1 MTHARPTDAGAIE
14 AAAADWLARRDGSAW
29 TAGDDAELAIWLDA
43 DVAHRVAFLRLQA
56 VWAETARLQ
65 ALGAGHVG
73 AGMPPRVLRGEAGH
87 TFDEPAALRFAPRAS
102 PPRRRHGLWI
112 GAALAACL
120 ALVAGG
126 AWFVTVPIDPVDVR
140 TATGITRTVALADG
154 SQTTL
159 ASDTAIEVRMS
170 RRERRIALTA
180 GEAFFEAA
188 KDPQRPFVVEAGD
201 RRVVAVGTR
210 FSVRRE
216 RDALRVVVTEGTVRL
231 EPLGDDIRQP
241 TTLLPAGSVAT
252 VRRDAVLVRS
262 LSLAEVEELV
272 DWRSGRLVFRDTA
285 LTDAVAEFN
294 RFNTRQIVIADTT
307 VGALRIGGS
316 FRWENAEG
324 FVRLL
329 ERGFPVEAEYGRE
342 RIVLRA
348 P

>member
-1 MTHARPTDAGAIE
+1 MHATPTDAAAIE
-14 AAAADWLARRDGSAW
+14 AAAADWLARRDAGAW
-29 TAGDDAELAIWLDA
+29 SDDDARALDA
-43 DVAHRVAFLRLQA
+43 WLQAATAHRVAFLRLDA
-56 VWAETARLQ
+56 VWAESGRLQ
-65 ALGAGHVG
+65 ALGAGRGRTGV
-73 AGMPPRVLRGEAGH
+73 PPRAPAG
-87 TFDEPAALRFAPRAS
+87 PADLSTLTFAPRA
-102 PPRRRHGLWI
+102 PVRGRGR
-112 GAALAACL
+112 GAWAAAAFAACL
-120 ALVAGG
+120 ALVASG
-126 AWFVTVPIDPVDVR
+126 AWFVSAPVDPVDYR
-140 TATGITRTVALADG
+140 TPQGVTRTVALADG
-154 SQTTL
+154 SSTTL
-159 ASDTAIEVRMS
+159 ASDTALEVRLS
-170 RRERRIALTA
+170 RSERHLLLAS

-201 RRVVAVGTR
+201 RRVVAIGTR

-216 RDALRVVVTEGTVRL
+216 ADALRVVVTEGTVRL
-231 EPLGDDIRQP
+231 EPALGDTRQP

-294 RFNTRQIVIADTT
+294 RFNTRQIVIADAS

>member
-14 AAAADWLARRDGSAW
+14 ATAADWLARRDGGAW
-29 TAGDDAELAIWLDA
+29 TTGDDASLAAWLDA

-56 VWAETARLQ
+56 VWAETSRLQ
-65 ALGAGHVG
+65 ALGAGRVG
-73 AGMPPRVLRGEAGH
+73 AGMPLRVVHDEAGDAF
-87 TFDEPAALRFAPRAS
+87 TDLASLTFAPRTSS
-102 PPRRRHGLWI
+102 PPRRHGMWI

-126 AWFVTVPIDPVDVR
+126 AWFVSVPIDPMDVR

-170 RRERRIALTA
+170 RRERHIALTA

-210 FSVRRE
+210 FSVRRDA
-216 RDALRVVVTEGTVRL
+216 DALRVVVTEGTVRL
-231 EPLGDDIRQP
+231 EPLGDAIRQP

-294 RFNTRQIVIADTT
+294 RFNTRQIVIADAT